1 MFLLQV
7 FQSTRS
13 VTVTWWGSHH
23 QFVQSCY
30 NNCYYKYIAALTRA
44 SCDCIVMVALEQPWL
59 DKIQRATDLD
69 KFKKL
74 FGLSLLRGRDKNTY
88 MRAIACSLIEHG
100 YIEIGDNA
108 DLANL
113 TRQQLK
119 TMKNIN
125 SSLFITVLL
134 LLSFS

>member
-1 MFLLQV
+1 
-7 FQSTRS
+7 
-13 VTVTWWGSHH
+13 
-23 QFVQSCY
+23 
-30 NNCYYKYIAALTRA
+30 
-44 SCDCIVMVALEQPWL
+44 
-59 DKIQRATDLD
+59 
-69 KFKKL
+69 
-74 FGLSLLRGRDKNTY
+74 

-100 YIEIGDNA
+100 YIEIEDNA

-134 LLSFS
+134 LSFS